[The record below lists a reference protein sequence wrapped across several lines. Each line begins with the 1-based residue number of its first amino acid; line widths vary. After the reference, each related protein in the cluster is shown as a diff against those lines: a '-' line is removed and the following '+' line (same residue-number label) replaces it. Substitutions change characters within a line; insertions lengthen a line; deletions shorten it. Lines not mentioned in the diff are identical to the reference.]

1 MNSSNDLRGSRS
13 EFDDAVAAVVP
24 PPSPDSLTAMQSNN
38 PFHST
43 WLAYML
49 TTNIV
54 VACAPN
60 VPAPGSLSM
69 PHM

>member
-1 MNSSNDLRGSRS
+1 MRSRS
-13 EFDDAVAAVVP
+13 P
-24 PPSPDSLTAMQSNN
+24 PPPVTVTMTTPPDSLTAMQSNN
-38 PFHST
+38 PFQST

-60 VPAPGSLSM
+60 VPALGSLSM
-69 PHM
+69 SHM